1 MIYILL
7 FRNIMKDTKE
17 TVVKKKVKKPKII
30 TQTPRESNICFFGFT
45 PQPILPHSSNI
56 S

>member
-1 MIYILL
+1 
-7 FRNIMKDTKE
+7 MKDTKE
-17 TVVKKKVKKPKII
+17 PVVKKKIKKPKIK